1 LFTDTDS
8 KAKVQQQISRIQ
20 TYRNLLVEH
29 AVRKFLAPCG
39 GQTAP
44 AGSNGQVTWD
54 GWQKNKHANPT
65 SRNFTHAIQHLSLRP
80 SLKLNSPFL
89 ASIQLGES
97 QITTGIQDQVKHW
110 AL

>member
-1 LFTDTDS
+1 M
-8 KAKVQQQISRIQ
+8 
-20 TYRNLLVEH
+20 
-29 AVRKFLAPCG
+29 RKFLAPCG